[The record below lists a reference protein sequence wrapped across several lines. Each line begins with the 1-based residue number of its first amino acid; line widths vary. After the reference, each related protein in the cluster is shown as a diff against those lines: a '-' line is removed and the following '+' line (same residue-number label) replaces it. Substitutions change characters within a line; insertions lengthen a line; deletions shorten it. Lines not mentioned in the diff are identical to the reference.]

1 MVTLQELLT
10 PAKQEELKAI
20 GTEAEP
26 KPLEVEE
33 LELPKEVVE
42 PPEPVVVEE
51 KKEPTA
57 DDTLTQV
64 HSELSALRKERERVR
79 QKEAALDEERS
90 LLAADKAVQQEAPT
104 DQRVELKALAKE
116 HRKALSAVLV
126 DEDDGEAARAL
137 EDIED
142 KMENLRMSILTGE
155 ARTLTANE
163 REAQSYATERQAI
176 HEAYAFL
183 APDHPKANAALN
195 ESINVYMSGL
205 ISQGH
210 PPSTAMRTAV
220 EMFAPAYAKSL
231 EESPGNEPD
240 PEIAEAAIKKAE
252 ADKLITAK
260 LARGGFSEVRSVGKA
275 DGKGFSG
282 ITPLSE
288 ILKRKKSG

>member
-1 MVTLQELLT
+1 MVTLEELLS

-26 KPLEVEE
+26 LVVVVPEPHE
-33 LELPKEVVE
+33 EVVE
-42 PPEPVVVEE
+42 PPEPVVVEP
-51 KKEPTA
+51 KKELAA

-79 QKEAALDEERS
+79 QKEAALDEERER
-90 LLAADKAVQQEAPT
+90 LTADKPVQQQAPT
-104 DQRVELKALAKE
+104 DQRAELKALAKE

-126 DEDDGEAARAL
+126 DEDDGEAEQAL

-142 KMENLRMSILTGE
+142 KMEALRMAILTGE
-155 ARTLTANE
+155 ARTLTAQE
-163 REAQSYATERQAI
+163 KESQSYATERQAI

-195 ESINVYMSGL
+195 GNINVYMSGL

-210 PPSTAMRTAV
+210 PPSTAMRKAV
-220 EMFAPAYAKSL
+220 EMFAPAYAESL
-231 EESPGNEPD
+231 GESPDTETD
-240 PEIAEAAIKKAE
+240 PAITEAAIKKAE

-288 ILKRKKSG
+288 ILSRKKPG